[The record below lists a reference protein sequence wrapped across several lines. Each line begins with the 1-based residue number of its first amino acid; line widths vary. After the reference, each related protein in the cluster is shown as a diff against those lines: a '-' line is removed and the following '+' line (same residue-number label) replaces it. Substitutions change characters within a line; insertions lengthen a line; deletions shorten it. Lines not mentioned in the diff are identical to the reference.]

1 MKTGIKPTNKYTF
14 NRTEYKKGKTF
25 GTGALDFE
33 NLVNIFYNIYIITF
47 FDDIEKNDFI
57 ITKNKK
63 ELRQIK
69 SGAIKHW

>member
-33 NLVNIFYNIYIITF
+33 NLVNIFYNIYYH
-47 FDDIEKNDFI
+47 FI
-57 ITKNKK
+57 
-63 ELRQIK
+63 
-69 SGAIKHW
+69 